1 MRRYLFL
8 VLICLSPILV
18 KAQVPTDTTNVP
30 DIDTTGQ
37 RDLIDI
43 GTKLFKFRP
52 RRYPNKDKKQVYY
65 SVLPISTAVPGGS
78 NVLVTSTTA
87 GFFLGPR
94 KTTYLSSVTFAPY
107 FNFKGRYGLPIHS
120 SIWTKDN
127 TFNIQGDTRFLVYPQ
142 DTWGLGGGH
151 PENDRVLLNYDYLRF
166 YQSALKRISPYFY
179 AGIGYNMD
187 YYFDFNPTVNNQT
200 VSLANFTNYAYGT
213 TANQKSFTSG
223 LSLNLLYDTRQ
234 NSLNPIP
241 GVYGNVIYRF
251 NTEVLGSDNN
261 SRSLYL
267 DFRKYVSLTEAGPK
281 NQLAFWSY
289 YWTTL
294 STGTPY
300 LNLPSI
306 GMDPYQR
313 SGRGIEQSRYRG
325 ESLLYFETEYR
336 RDITNNGL
344 LGFVLF
350 ANVNSAS
357 QANTRKFEY
366 LNPAGG
372 AGLRIKFNKKSNTNI
387 CLDYGFSKGYSDL
400 NIALGEAF

>member
-1 MRRYLFL
+1 MHRYIFL
-8 VLICLSPILV
+8 VLICLLPLLV
-18 KAQVPTDTTNVP
+18 KAQVPVDTTNSP

-37 RDLIDI
+37 KDLIDI
-43 GTKLFKFRP
+43 GLKLFKFKP
-52 RRYPNKDKKQVYY
+52 RKYPNKEKKQIYY
-65 SVLPISTAVPGGS
+65 SVLPISTAVPGAS

-87 GFFLGPR
+87 GFYLGPR

-120 SIWTKDN
+120 SIWLKDN

-142 DTWGLGGGH
+142 NTWGLGGGQ
-151 PENDRVLLNYDYLRF
+151 PENNRVLINYDYLRF
-166 YQSALKRISPYFY
+166 YQSALKRISSYFY

-187 YYFDFNPTVNNQT
+187 YYFDFNPTIANQP
-200 VSLANFTNYAYGT
+200 VSLADFTHYVYGT
-213 TANQKSFTSG
+213 TTNQKSFTSG
-223 LSLNLLYDTRQ
+223 LSLNFLYDTRQ

-241 GVYGNVIYRF
+241 GVYGNIIYRF

-267 DFRKYVSLTEAGPK
+267 DFRKYVSFTEAGPK

-325 ESLLYFETEYR
+325 ESLIYFETEYR

-357 QANTRKFEY
+357 QPNTRKFEY

-372 AGLRIKFNKKSNTNI
+372 GGLRIKFNKKSNTNI
-387 CLDYGFSKGYSDL
+387 CFDYGFSKGYSDL